1 MARTRAAVIDG
12 TQRAVEKYGS
22 RKTTMADVASLA
34 GVAKATLYNHFRTK
48 RDVYA
53 ATVESEVQALGAEC
67 ARLAIDDGLATSL
80 ARAAEALGSHAAL
93 RRIATDEPAVL
104 ARLTTP
110 ADDAAWSVAR
120 GAVTSMLAG
129 AGRAAAP
136 AEVELVLRWLV
147 SHIGSPAGS
156 AEIDVGARTITA
168 GLAQGSPGPIPGWHA
183 GHQ

>member
-1 MARTRAAVIDG
+1 MVRTRAAVIDG

-53 ATVESEVQALGAEC
+53 ATLESEVHALGAEC
-67 ARLAIDDGLATSL
+67 ARLAADEGLAASL
-80 ARAAEALGSHAAL
+80 ARAAERLGSHAAL
-93 RRIATDEPAVL
+93 RRIALDEPAVL
-104 ARLTTP
+104 ARLATP
-110 ADDAAWSVAR
+110 ADGAAWTVAR
-120 GAVTSMLAG
+120 DAVRAMLAG
-129 AGRAAAP
+129 GGRASSP

-147 SHIGSPAGS
+147 THIGSPAGA
-156 AEIDVGARTITA
+156 AEIAAGARALTT
-168 GLAQGSPGPIPGWHA
+168 GLAQGSPGPIPGWHT